1 LLWKK
6 NVLCG
11 KFAKSKSL
19 IFKIC
24 PDPSHKCVLDSEELY
39 SVLEELE
46 VDEDII
52 NNVRKSLERKK

>member
-1 LLWKK
+1 MFCVENLQ
-6 NVLCG
+6 
-11 KFAKSKSL
+11 SKSL